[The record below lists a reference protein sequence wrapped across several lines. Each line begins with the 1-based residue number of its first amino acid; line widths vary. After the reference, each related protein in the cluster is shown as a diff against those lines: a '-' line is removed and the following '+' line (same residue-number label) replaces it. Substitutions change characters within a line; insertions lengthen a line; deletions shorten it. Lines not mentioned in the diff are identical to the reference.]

1 MPDLSPDGGTSSST
15 APSPALSTTLSDS
28 SSLTEVGVQLQ
39 QQQQQQAIPQIMPQQ
54 QQQQLQLPLTQQ
66 LPTQQ
71 IQVVRT
77 NQHHDHLVTQQ
88 LKATVQLIEGTINNN
103 NNINNQNNTT
113 TFNIDNTAN
122 NNINNNI
129 NNNNNQLITNK
140 IEEHDYNNHDTEHKI
155 HKPSSSCSSLIGV
168 DNNNIPQFSPQI
180 QINKFKTI
188 TNMQNNNVVEMLN
201 GSETSSMVVDKS
213 ILLSD
218 KAPTPFTSSSSTT
231 QDTVDSSMKMST
243 DSDPITV
250 VKSNQS
256 LTTSSTVNK
265 SANLSVAN
273 NIANAFINLSTFNS
287 PTVGAVNNNNNNNSS
302 SSGSSPSGSGTTSNT
317 KNVNVIVTQP
327 ISQHFVKTL
336 SFATS
341 RGGIFVPNVIATNLS
356 PQFTVHHHQYGIHG
370 ASGPAPNVTVNPN
383 GNFNSNSSAVVR
395 PGTSNHFRLLFQ
407 QSPNINFNIVGNQ
420 NACASAS
427 ATGTNQSPILE
438 ASLQTLSKV
447 TQGKIISNSKINTTN
462 RIIPSTVINS
472 KTTNA
477 PALVPTQPI
486 TKLNASSDSCS
497 PLVSSVT
504 SPKSTG
510 EQASNDQHI
519 RVLTP
524 SEIMR
529 TLPSLPP
536 QDHNICFNSTNVII
550 TDKSN
555 IVVDNNNKI
564 LVKASTTSQQC
575 SSAQTVS
582 QSQPLSASNNS
593 PLITNNTIIN
603 TNLFCNSSTNSSPIT
618 TTTSDTFISS
628 NITNSTTSSSVL
640 AQQMVRGYKT
650 YTKKYTYFSLFHEF
664 FLFVLLNLEFFLLIT
679 FYNKIIFIT
688 LMYIVF
694 MILH

>member
-1 MPDLSPDGGTSSST
+1 M
-15 APSPALSTTLSDS
+15 
-28 SSLTEVGVQLQ
+28 
-39 QQQQQQAIPQIMPQQ
+39 
-54 QQQQLQLPLTQQ
+54 PLTQQ

-103 NNINNQNNTT
+103 NNNNLNNTT
-113 TFNIDNTAN
+113 SINIDDNTAN

-129 NNNNNQLITNK
+129 NNININQLNTNNK

-155 HKPSSSCSSLIGV
+155 HKTSSSCSSLIGV
-168 DNNNIPQFSPQI
+168 DNNNLPQFSPQI
-180 QINKFKTI
+180 QINKFKSI
-188 TNMQNNNVVEMLN
+188 TNPSHHNNNNTQNNMQNNRDVVEMLN
-201 GSETSSMVVDKS
+201 GSEISSMVVDKS

-218 KAPTPFTSSSSTT
+218 KAPTPFTSSSSSTT

-243 DSDPITV
+243 DLTDPITV
-250 VKSNQS
+250 VKSNQC
-256 LTTSSTVNK
+256 LTTSSSSVNK

-287 PTVGAVNNNNNNNSS
+287 PTVGAGNVNNNNS
-302 SSGSSPSGSGTTSNT
+302 SSGSSPSGSGTTTSNT

-420 NACASAS
+420 NASAN

-477 PALVPTQPI
+477 PALVPTQSV
-486 TKLNASSDSCS
+486 TKLISNGDNCG
-497 PLVSSVT
+497 PMVTSVT
-504 SPKSTG
+504 SPKSSG
-510 EQASNDQHI
+510 EQGSNDQHI

-550 TDKSN
+550 SDKSN
-555 IVVDNNNKI
+555 VAVDNNNKI
-564 LVKASTTSQQC
+564 LVKTSTTPTQQ
-575 SSAQTVS
+575 SSSAQTIIAQTVS

-618 TTTSDTFISS
+618 TTTTTSDTFISS

-650 YTKKYTYFSLFHEF
+650 YTKKIYIIFAVFYFSFGF
-664 FLFVLLNLEFFLLIT
+664 NFVIT
-679 FYNKIIFIT
+679 F
-688 LMYIVF
+688 
-694 MILH
+694 